1 MRWRLFIEEYSPD
14 LQYIK
19 GNNNVVADALS
30 RLPQQSELYEDA
42 QDLFYSIV
50 ECNKTDEKQ
59 ANKYDFHPLSYVHL
73 ETEQK
78 HDPQL
83 KKALLDKK
91 CKYQLKDFHGDENLD
106 HLDATIIK

>member
-1 MRWRLFIEEYSPD
+1 MDTFTEEYSPD

-19 GNNNVVADALS
+19 GDNNVVADALS
-30 RLPQQSELYEDA
+30 RLPQQSEPYEDS

-59 ANKYDFHPLSYVHL
+59 TNKYDFHPLSYSHL

-78 HDPQL
+78 RDPQ
-83 KKALLDKK
+83 
-91 CKYQLKDFHGDENLD
+91 
-106 HLDATIIK
+106 